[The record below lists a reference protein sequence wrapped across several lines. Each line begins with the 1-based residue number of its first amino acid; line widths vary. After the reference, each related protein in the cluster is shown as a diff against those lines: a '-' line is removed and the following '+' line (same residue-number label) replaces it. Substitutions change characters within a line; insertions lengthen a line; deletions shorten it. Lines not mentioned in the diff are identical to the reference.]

1 MKKMMRVVG
10 ILLAAMLVINLILWG
25 LQYILPIRYVTPPLI
40 EGPKVFWSLTIGGLV
55 FNINQTIV
63 TTWIVM
69 AILITVLAIGTRNL
83 SVENPGRFQVVLEM
97 LYSFIENMF
106 LANFGK
112 YKETFVSFI
121 TALFSFIFLCNLISF
136 FLPFIPLVEKLPG
149 GGYSISPFLRSPT
162 ADMNTT
168 VGLALLVVV
177 IFLSCAI
184 KTEGVTGY
192 LKGLAS
198 PTPVLLIINIIGEI
212 AKPINTSMRLFGNMF
227 AGIIIM
233 GLLYGLTINVAGHL
247 FAFAPGWVAFL
258 HLYFDLFTGTI
269 QSFVFVVLSSVYI
282 SETLSDKDDEEEVP
296 LVAAAH

>member
-10 ILLAAMLVINLILWG
+10 LMLVIMLIANLILWG
-25 LQYILPIRYVTPPLI
+25 LQYILPITYATPPLI
-40 EGPKVFWSLTIGGLV
+40 EGPKVFWSLTVGGMV
-55 FNINQTIV
+55 ININQTIV
-63 TTWIVM
+63 TTWVVM
-69 AILITVLAIGTRNL
+69 AVLMLTLVIGTRNL
-83 SVENPGRFQVVLEM
+83 SVENPTRFQVVLEM
-97 LYSFIENMF
+97 LYGFIENMF

-112 YKETFVSFI
+112 YKKSFVSFI
-121 TALFSFIFLCNLISF
+121 TAMFSFIFACNLISF
-136 FLPFIPLVEKLPG
+136 FLPFIPLIEKLPG
-149 GGYSISPFLRSPT
+149 GGYSVSPFLRSPT

-184 KTEGVTGY
+184 KTEGVIGY
-192 LKGLAS
+192 IKGLAS

-233 GLLYGLTINVAGHL
+233 GLLYGLSINIAGHV

-282 SETLSDKDDEEEVP
+282 SETLGDKDEEEQP
-296 LVAAAH
+296 QLQLQS

>member
-1 MKKMMRVVG
+1 MKKFMRVLG
-10 ILLAAMLVINLILWG
+10 LILVVMLIVNLILWG
-25 LQYILPIRYVTPPLI
+25 LQYILPISYVTPPLI
-40 EGPKVFWSLTIGGLV
+40 EGPKVFWSLKLGGLV
-55 FNINQTIV
+55 LDINQTIV

-69 AILITVLAIGTRNL
+69 AILSTILAVGTRNL
-83 SVENPGRFQVVLEM
+83 SVENPTRFQVLLEM
-97 LYSFIENMF
+97 LYGFIENMF

-112 YKETFVSFI
+112 YKKAFVSFI
-121 TALFSFIFLCNLISF
+121 TALFSFIFFCNLISF
-136 FLPFIPLVEKLPG
+136 FLPFIPLIEKMPG
-149 GGYSISPFLRSPT
+149 GGYSVSPFLRTPT

-184 KTEGVTGY
+184 KTEGVFGY
-192 LKGLAS
+192 IKGLAS
-198 PTPVLLIINIIGEI
+198 PTPVLLIINVIGEI

-282 SETLSDKDDEEEVP
+282 SETLGDKDEVEEAP
-296 LVAAAH
+296 MQLQS